1 MAERRYLF
9 CLFRVFLG
17 LNNYKKNHKK
27 NERTMKVKITVFL
40 FVGMALLWFGCGKED
55 ASNKSKTSADSTRQT
70 AKKNR
75 GQINELKI
83 NVVQLQEK
91 INYFVTKV
99 DDFISHSNTHTNEI
113 IKSID
118 SIKPNTFKTNMTYS
132 VMVFIGMTVGTII
145 IQMIINNLV

>member
-1 MAERRYLF
+1 MTKDKLSKVQELEIRFSNEINKLENKMQGF
-9 CLFRVFLG
+9 IKDLDSLRVD
-17 LNNYKKNHKK
+17 LN
-27 NERTMKVKITVFL
+27 
-40 FVGMALLWFGCGKED
+40 
-55 ASNKSKTSADSTRQT
+55 STRQT

-132 VMVFIGMTVGTII
+132 VMVFVGMTVGTII